1 MEPTISESPARVLA
15 GRRVLITAG
24 PTHEAIDPVRYIANA
39 SSGKMGYAIARA
51 ARDAGA
57 EVVLVSGPVAI
68 PEPEG
73 VEIVRV
79 VSAAEMLEA
88 CEREFPAC
96 DAAILAAAVADFTP
110 AHPRGRKIK
119 KDEGGLTIL
128 ELKETADILKELSS
142 KKGERAVVGFAA
154 ETNDLLTHAEEKL
167 EEKGCDLIVA
177 NDVSRADSTFGSD
190 TDQVTFVAPDGVAEL
205 PLLPKDEVARRLVAR
220 LAALLAKGTR
230 E

>member
-1 MEPTISESPARVLA
+1 MDAVSSNDIAHALDGARVL
-15 GRRVLITAG
+15 VTAG

-51 ARDAGA
+51 LRDAGA
-57 EVVLVSGPVAI
+57 KVTLVSGPVAI

-73 VEIVRV
+73 VEVVRV
-79 VSAAEMLEA
+79 VSAEEMLEA
-88 CEREFPAC
+88 CEEAFPEA

-110 AHPRGRKIK
+110 AHPKGRKIK

-128 ELKETADILKELSS
+128 ELKETVDILKTLSS
-142 KKGERAVVGFAA
+142 KKGGRVVVGFAA
-154 ETNDLLTHAEEKL
+154 ETNDLIAHAEEKL

-190 TDQVTFVAPDGVAEL
+190 TDLVTFVAPDGMTEL
-205 PLLPKDEVARRLVAR
+205 PLLPKDEVARRLVSELAELLEDR
-220 LAALLAKGTR
+220 LR
-230 E
+230 S